1 MNRQSSM
8 LKVAAVTVGLLA
20 LPQPA
25 AADAI
30 LSQYMLELVNALRA
44 NPQSLADLHLS
55 GDLNE
60 GLAPGT
66 ITAAAKQPLAF
77 NSALNA
83 AAEQHT
89 SAMIAGN
96 FFAHVDTEN
105 RIVAAGYPFG
115 INNPSS
121 FGENI
126 WV

>member
-66 ITAAAKQPLAF
+66 ITA
-77 NSALNA
+77 
-83 AAEQHT
+83 
-89 SAMIAGN
+89 
-96 FFAHVDTEN
+96 V
-105 RIVAAGYPFG
+105 
-115 INNPSS
+115 
-121 FGENI
+121 
-126 WV
+126 